1 VLPCALALDQ
11 AARDFKAVW
20 AESRGVR
27 LSLTT
32 RRCHCEDALPRANG
46 MKLDIRPLTHP
57 DVKLIRAARLADA
70 RGTFAETYVRRD
82 FAAAGIAHEFVQD
95 NESLSLRPGTVRG
108 LHFQIPP
115 FAQAKLIRVL
125 SGRIFDACVDLRRS
139 SPRYGQQASIELSA
153 ETGEQLFVPAGFAH
167 GFCTLEPDTTV
178 LYKVDAVYSAE
189 HERGIVWSDPAL
201 AIPWPIDPDAAIL
214 SAKDAVL
221 PPLRDLPVYFD

>member
-1 VLPCALALDQ
+1 
-11 AARDFKAVW
+11 
-20 AESRGVR
+20 
-27 LSLTT
+27 
-32 RRCHCEDALPRANG
+32 

-57 DVKLIRAARLADA
+57 DVKLIRAARLADP

-95 NESLSLRPGTVRG
+95 NESLSRAPGTVRG

-125 SGRIFDACVDLRRS
+125 TGRIFDACVDLRRS
-139 SPRYGQQASIELSA
+139 SPRYGQHATVELSA
-153 ETGEQLFVPAGFAH
+153 ETGDQLFVPAGFAH

-189 HERGIVWSDPAL
+189 HERGVAWSDPDL
-201 AIPWPIDPDAAIL
+201 AIPWPVGTDAAIL
-214 SAKDAVL
+214 SAKDAAL
-221 PPLRDLPVYFD
+221 PPLRDMPAYFD